1 MTKFQIAKWPNEGE
15 EERRWVMGPMGF
27 LMAGAML
34 SAAALRRPTPDAE
47 TPGQIKTGPGMRPP
61 SSKSKRIAA
70 RREAQ
75 QAAWEA
81 REAKRQAKRGAA
93 GGV

>member
-1 MTKFQIAKWPNEGE
+1 
-15 EERRWVMGPMGF
+15 MGPMGF